1 MRTKL
6 FAEFIGTFILVFAGT
21 AAIVFNHMSKEP
33 VPLPNVLANPAAQ
46 LNPDLLNPTQFA
58 NQVAAKLSA
67 PANPGAITHPGI
79 ALVFGLVVLAIAY
92 TFGDV
97 SGAHI
102 NPAVTL
108 GFAVARRFAWRDV
121 PGYIIAQCLGAIA
134 ASGLLFAMFPL
145 GKAVNFGATTPFNSA
160 YGDECWVLEIWLT
173 WALMLVILHVSTGAK
188 EKGITAGIAVGAV
201 IALEALFA
209 GPICGASMNPAR
221 SLAPAL
227 FSGPGAARDSL
238 WIYLSG
244 PIIGAV
250 LAVPTFALTR
260 QSEKKESDGKP
271 QSE

>member
-6 FAEFIGTFILVFAGT
+6 FAEFVGTFILVFAGT
-21 AAIVFNHMSKEP
+21 GAAVFNFYS
-33 VPLPNVLANPAAQ
+33 NN
-46 LNPDLLNPTQFA
+46 
-58 NQVAAKLSA
+58 
-67 PANPGAITHPGI
+67 AITHPGI
-79 ALVFGLVVLAIAY
+79 ALVFGLVVLAMAY

-102 NPAVTL
+102 NPAVTI
-108 GFAVARRFAWRDV
+108 GFAVARRFSWRDV
-121 PGYIIAQCLGAIA
+121 PGYIVVQCLGALA
-134 ASGLLFAMFPL
+134 ASFLLLKMFPA
-145 GKAVNFGATTPFNSA
+145 GEVKSFGATIPFK
-160 YGDECWVLEIWLT
+160 EEFHTQCFFLELWLT

-227 FSGPGAARDSL
+227 VTTADTARNVL
-238 WIYLSG
+238 WIYIAA
-244 PIIGAV
+244 PVIGAV

-260 QSEKKESDGKP
+260 QRENKDVEAQPLSE
-271 QSE
+271 

>member
-6 FAEFIGTFILVFAGT
+6 FAEFVGTFILVFAGT
-21 AAIVFNHMSKEP
+21 AAAVFNYMS
-33 VPLPNVLANPAAQ
+33 N
-46 LNPDLLNPTQFA
+46 
-58 NQVAAKLSA
+58 
-67 PANPGAITHPGI
+67 GAITHPGI
-79 ALVFGLVVLAIAY
+79 ALVFGLVVLAMAY

-108 GFAVARRFAWRDV
+108 GFAVAKRLAWRDV
-121 PGYIIAQCLGAIA
+121 PGYIIAQCLGALA
-134 ASGLLFAMFPL
+134 ASWLLSAMFPD
-145 GKAVNFGATTPFNSA
+145 GKAVNFGSTTPFKPS
-160 YGDECWVLEIWLT
+160 YTDECFVLEIWLT

-227 FSGPGAARDSL
+227 FTGTAATRDVL
-238 WIYLSG
+238 WIYIAG
-244 PIIGAV
+244 PIIGAM

-260 QSEKKESDGKP
+260 KAERNTSAIDQQS
-271 QSE
+271 

>member
-6 FAEFIGTFILVFAGT
+6 LAEIVGTFILVFAGT
-21 AAIVFNHMSKEP
+21 AAVVFNH
-33 VPLPNVLANPAAQ
+33 
-46 LNPDLLNPTQFA
+46 
-58 NQVAAKLSA
+58 LS
-67 PANPGAITHPGI
+67 NGAITHPGI
-79 ALVFGLVVLAIAY
+79 ALVFGLVVLALAY

-108 GFAVARRFAWRDV
+108 GFAVAKRLPWREV
-121 PGYIIAQCLGAIA
+121 PGYIAAQCLGAML
-134 ASGLLFAMFPL
+134 ASGLLHALFPD
-145 GKAVNFGATTPFNSA
+145 GKAVNFGATIPFKPVFA
-160 YGDECWVLEIWLT
+160 TECFVLEIWLT

-221 SLAPAL
+221 SLAPAVVTGTSTTL
-227 FSGPGAARDSL
+227 DSL
-238 WIYLSG
+238 WIYIAG
-244 PIIGAV
+244 PIIGAI

-260 QSEKKESDGKP
+260 QHESQAGENRKA
-271 QSE
+271 

>member
-1 MRTKL
+1 MLTKL
-6 FAEFIGTFILVFAGT
+6 FAEFVGTFILVFAGT
-21 AAIVFNHMSKEP
+21 AAVVFNHIS
-33 VPLPNVLANPAAQ
+33 N
-46 LNPDLLNPTQFA
+46 
-58 NQVAAKLSA
+58 
-67 PANPGAITHPGI
+67 GAITHPGI
-79 ALVFGLVVLAIAY
+79 ALVFGLVVLALAY

-108 GFAVARRFAWRDV
+108 GFAVAKRMSWRDV
-121 PGYIIAQCLGAIA
+121 PGYILVQCLGALA
-134 ASGLLFAMFPL
+134 ASGLLYAMFPD
-145 GKAVNFGATTPFNSA
+145 GKVVNFGATIPFKTDYANQ
-160 YGDECWVLEIWLT
+160 CFVLEIWLT

-227 FSGPGAARDSL
+227 VTGTAGTLDVL
-238 WIYLSG
+238 WIYIAG
-244 PIIGAV
+244 PIIGAI

-260 QSEKKESDGKP
+260 KSEKNATAIGE
-271 QSE
+271 

>member
-1 MRTKL
+1 MRKKI
-6 FAEFIGTFILVFAGT
+6 FAEFVGTFILVFAGT
-21 AAIVFNHMSKEP
+21 GAAVFNFYS
-33 VPLPNVLANPAAQ
+33 NN
-46 LNPDLLNPTQFA
+46 
-58 NQVAAKLSA
+58 
-67 PANPGAITHPGI
+67 AITHPGI
-79 ALVFGLVVLAIAY
+79 ALVFGLVVLAMAY

-102 NPAVTL
+102 NPAVTI

-121 PGYIIAQCLGAIA
+121 PGYIVMQCLGALA
-134 ASGLLFAMFPL
+134 ASLLLAKMFPD
-145 GKAVNFGATTPFNSA
+145 GKTVNFGATIPLRPDLQSQCF
-160 YGDECWVLEIWLT
+160 VLEIWLT

-227 FSGPGAARDSL
+227 VAPGDAARNVL
-238 WIYLSG
+238 WVYIFG
-244 PIIGAV
+244 PMIGAI

-260 QSEKKESDGKP
+260 QKTSETAEESTKTVRE
-271 QSE
+271 S

>member
-1 MRTKL
+1 MSHKL
-6 FAEFIGTFILVFAGT
+6 LAEFVGTFILVFAGT
-21 AAIVFNHMSKEP
+21 AAVVFNHIS
-33 VPLPNVLANPAAQ
+33 N
-46 LNPDLLNPTQFA
+46 
-58 NQVAAKLSA
+58 
-67 PANPGAITHPGI
+67 GAITHPGI
-79 ALVFGLVVLAIAY
+79 ALVFGLVVLALAY

-108 GFAVARRFAWRDV
+108 GFAVAKRLPWRDV
-121 PGYIIAQCLGAIA
+121 PGYIVAQCLGALA
-134 ASGLLFAMFPL
+134 ASALLSAMFPD
-145 GKAVNFGATTPFNSA
+145 GRAVNFGATIPFKSE
-160 YGDECWVLEIWLT
+160 YTQECLLLETWLT

-227 FSGPGAARDSL
+227 VTNSSATLDVL
-238 WIYLSG
+238 WIYIAG
-244 PIIGAV
+244 PVIGAV

-260 QSEKKESDGKP
+260 KTEKKDETVAV
-271 QSE
+271 

>member
-1 MRTKL
+1 MLTKL
-6 FAEFIGTFILVFAGT
+6 FAEFVGTFILVFAGT
-21 AAIVFNHMSKEP
+21 AAVVFNHVS
-33 VPLPNVLANPAAQ
+33 N
-46 LNPDLLNPTQFA
+46 
-58 NQVAAKLSA
+58 
-67 PANPGAITHPGI
+67 GAITHPGI
-79 ALVFGLVVLAIAY
+79 ALVFGLVVLALAY

-108 GFAVARRFAWRDV
+108 GFAVAKRFAWRDV
-121 PGYIIAQCLGAIA
+121 PGYIVAQCLGALA
-134 ASGLLFAMFPL
+134 ASFLLSRMFPD
-145 GKAVNFGATTPFNSA
+145 GEAVNFGSTIPFKPN
-160 YGDECWVLEIWLT
+160 YRDECFVLEVWLT

-227 FSGPGAARDSL
+227 VSANSGARDVL
-238 WIYLSG
+238 HLYIFA
-244 PIIGAV
+244 PILGAI

-260 QSEKKESDGKP
+260 QREKEPAETNKP
-271 QSE
+271 GND

>member
-6 FAEFIGTFILVFAGT
+6 FAEFVGTFILVFAGT
-21 AAIVFNHMSKEP
+21 GAVVFNYYS
-33 VPLPNVLANPAAQ
+33 NN
-46 LNPDLLNPTQFA
+46 
-58 NQVAAKLSA
+58 
-67 PANPGAITHPGI
+67 AITHPGI
-79 ALVFGLVVLAIAY
+79 ALVFGLVVLAMAY

-102 NPAVTL
+102 NPAVTI
-108 GFAVARRFAWRDV
+108 GFAVARRFSWRDV
-121 PGYIIAQCLGAIA
+121 PGYIIVQCLGAIA
-134 ASGLLFAMFPL
+134 ASLLLSKMFPG
-145 GKAVNFGATTPFNSA
+145 GKDVNFGATIPINEKLNDQCF
-160 YGDECWVLEIWLT
+160 VLEVWLT

-227 FSGPGAARDSL
+227 VTSADAARNVL
-238 WIYLSG
+238 WIYLAA
-244 PIIGAV
+244 PIFGAI

-260 QSEKKESDGKP
+260 QRDNNEPEAKP
-271 QSE
+271 QSEQ